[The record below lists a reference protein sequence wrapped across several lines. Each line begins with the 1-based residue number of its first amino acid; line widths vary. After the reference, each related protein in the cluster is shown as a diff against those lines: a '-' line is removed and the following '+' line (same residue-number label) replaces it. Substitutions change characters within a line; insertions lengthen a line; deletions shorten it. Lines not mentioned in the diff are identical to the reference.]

1 MAEKVI
7 ILGGGPAGF
16 TAAIYSAR
24 AGLEPLL
31 IEGISGG
38 GQLMT
43 TTDVDNFPGFAK
55 GIQGPELVQ
64 AMREQV
70 TRFGTRIVTADVGGA
85 VLGKRPLELT
95 GDGKNYFCDSLIIA
109 TGASARWLGLPSE
122 LALRGKG
129 VSACATCDGFFFK
142 NHDVVVIG
150 GGDTAVEEATYLARI
165 VKSVTVIHRR
175 DKLRAS
181 NAMQQRAFSNNK
193 ISFVWDSVVSE
204 IKDVSAG
211 RVTEVEIKNLK
222 TGDLSKK
229 KCNGVFIAIGH
240 MPNTSIFKG
249 QLELDKNGY
258 IITKK
263 GSTATS
269 VEGVFAAGD
278 VSDPVYRQAVT
289 AAGTGCMAALDVCR
303 FLGI

>member
-1 MAEKVI
+1 MAEKVV

-16 TAAIYSAR
+16 TAAIYAAR

-70 TRFGTRIVTADVGGA
+70 IRLGARIVTADVDKA
-85 VLGKRPLELT
+85 ALGKKPFELI
-95 GDGKNYFCDSLIIA
+95 GDGKSYLCDSLIIA

-142 NHDVVVIG
+142 NQDVAVVG
-150 GGDTAVEEATYLARI
+150 GGDTAIEEATYLARI

-181 NAMQQRAFSNNK
+181 NAMQQKTISNKK
-193 ISFVWDSVVSE
+193 ITFVWNSVVSE

-222 TGDLSKK
+222 TGDLTQKA
-229 KCNGVFIAIGH
+229 CGGVFIAIGH
-240 MPNTSIFKG
+240 TPNTSIFKG
-249 QLELDKNGY
+249 QLELDKSGY
-258 IITKK
+258 IVTRIGT
-263 GSTATS
+263 TATS

-278 VSDPVYRQAVT
+278 VSDPVYRQAIT
-289 AAGTGCMAALDVCR
+289 AAGTGCMAALNACR